1 MATEPRNAYEFSG
14 ALGGLVAADR
24 ELRVRQ
30 ADRLAAEATQIQNAT
45 AALELDLAQKYKRRD
60 IENRLAQQQQALQAG
75 EIQNEINQ
83 ATIPSAIK
91 GIRADATLKD
101 IDAQTQLG
109 MRQAEISYREAAGRQ
124 ASAQARRLDAMTDPL
139 VAKTRAEAR
148 NIQSQVG
155 TAAANVALGYSRLSS
170 DNYNRNEERK
180 VEREKLAQREA
191 EMHAQIN
198 RWNDLGDAEKQRAD
212 VAEEG
217 NRINQEL
224 ANIQR
229 DKLRL
234 EARQHRDDMLLAV
247 TELTATAG
255 AVTDTGLRKGPDGK
269 KAATSSE
276 LDLMIGASVPQ
287 MARQA
292 ADMFIGTNMTTGLEF
307 GRDKEEYLAEM
318 GSTSE
323 KHQQYVVRQAE
334 LAVQAYK
341 NMFAKGRVAK
351 LSPESISTM
360 VYGLLLNTITK
371 DEEDGGIK
379 VHVPDGEQI
388 SMDTDFRIRMSVG
401 TPSKEFIMSMANEY
415 AKKKMQMPT
424 DLALYAAIAAGGNVY
439 KVPGMGAPVVYN
451 QGDMVEPE
459 TTMPQFQSAF
469 PQERKISP

>member
-155 TAAANVALGYSRLSS
+155 THAANIALGYSKLSS

-180 VEREKLAQREA
+180 VEQEKLAQR
-191 EMHAQIN
+191 
-198 RWNDLGDAEKQRAD
+198 
-212 VAEEG
+212 
-217 NRINQEL
+217 
-224 ANIQR
+224 
-229 DKLRL
+229 
-234 EARQHRDDMLLAV
+234 
-247 TELTATAG
+247 
-255 AVTDTGLRKGPDGK
+255 
-269 KAATSSE
+269 
-276 LDLMIGASVPQ
+276 
-287 MARQA
+287 
-292 ADMFIGTNMTTGLEF
+292 
-307 GRDKEEYLAEM
+307 
-318 GSTSE
+318 
-323 KHQQYVVRQAE
+323 
-334 LAVQAYK
+334 
-341 NMFAKGRVAK
+341 
-351 LSPESISTM
+351 
-360 VYGLLLNTITK
+360 
-371 DEEDGGIK
+371 
-379 VHVPDGEQI
+379 
-388 SMDTDFRIRMSVG
+388 
-401 TPSKEFIMSMANEY
+401 
-415 AKKKMQMPT
+415 
-424 DLALYAAIAAGGNVY
+424 
-439 KVPGMGAPVVYN
+439 
-451 QGDMVEPE
+451 
-459 TTMPQFQSAF
+459 
-469 PQERKISP
+469 